1 MIIPIDKQ
9 HRIASDKRSWNIQ
22 TIRRRKKNGKTSE
35 VWESVRYHP
44 SIGAAFNDLADELL
58 RESEATTFL
67 EAHQDM
73 EKIINKF
80 SQALQP
86 RFEIKIKTDEDKDNA
101 KH

>member
-9 HRIASDKRSWNIQ
+9 YRIQGDKHTWNIQ
-22 TIRRRKKNGKTSE
+22 TVRRRKKNGKTSE

-80 SQALQP
+80 SQGVQS
-86 RFEIKIKTDEDKDNA
+86 RFEIKNKTDEDKDDT

>member
-9 HRIASDKRSWNIQ
+9 HRIQSDKHSWNIQ
-22 TIRRRKKNGKTSE
+22 TIRQREKNGKMSEDWKTDTYHTSIE
-35 VWESVRYHP
+35 
-44 SIGAAFNDLADELL
+44 AACHSLVDQLL

-86 RFEIKIKTDEDKDNA
+86 RFEIKIKTDEDKDNT